1 MAVPAGDLTA
11 FSTAQVGVSTPAPGG
26 GVSGS
31 LSIDVIPAPVL
42 TVDTTRAATGATV
55 TMTMTGGVGGSLD
68 WLAFASSSAANTSYV
83 SYVFVGSGVTTRTWS
98 ATMPAT
104 AGTYEFRLFLNNG
117 YIRVAT
123 SPAITVTQAP
133 NPAPVLTALSPP
145 RVMVGMPTTITLTGS
160 GFVSSSVAQWNG
172 ANRPTTYVSAT
183 QVKAT
188 ISAADVASVQSA
200 L

>member
-1 MAVPAGDLTA
+1 VPAGDLTA

-31 LSIDVIPAPVL
+31 MSIDVIPAPVL
-42 TVDTTRAATGATV
+42 TVDTTTAATGATV

-117 YIRVAT
+117 YIRMAT
-123 SPAITVTQAP
+123 SPAITVTQ
-133 NPAPVLTALSPP
+133 
-145 RVMVGMPTTITLTGS
+145 R
-160 GFVSSSVAQWNG
+160 
-172 ANRPTTYVSAT
+172 
-183 QVKAT
+183 
-188 ISAADVASVQSA
+188 
-200 L
+200 